1 MAQLTKDP
9 ALGPLLANFGLP
21 DEPFASYADLA
32 IHSGRELTQDEF
44 CRSFGIEIRLLQLF
58 QASFRL
64 EQHGRNSGWRDP
76 GLSNTAPN
84 TAVITAQDLSNL
96 FAQRRTSGETAS
108 GETGSVARDIWIAMG
123 THGLWGGHVEK
134 QVHQLRGSDGVVTWR
149 EFMRFYFKDM
159 EAVDLFSRSVA
170 LAMVEQQQE
179 RTDLQG
185 AVARRIPSAADDA
198 ELQQLLHDQP
208 KLKDKVKKSSIAA
221 ALDADEALMD
231 ALEEGIDPSEWYT
244 WYTDL
249 EGSDAMGIRA
259 VPDQFVSVDDFVSSY
274 ASLRSAA
281 GA

>member
-1 MAQLTKDP
+1 
-9 ALGPLLANFGLP
+9 
-21 DEPFASYADLA
+21 
-32 IHSGRELTQDEF
+32 
-44 CRSFGIEIRLLQLF
+44 
-58 QASFRL
+58 
-64 EQHGRNSGWRDP
+64 
-76 GLSNTAPN
+76 
-84 TAVITAQDLSNL
+84 
-96 FAQRRTSGETAS
+96 
-108 GETGSVARDIWIAMG
+108 
-123 THGLWGGHVEK
+123 
-134 QVHQLRGSDGVVTWR
+134 
-149 EFMRFYFKDM
+149 MRFYFKDM

-198 ELQQLLHDQP
+198 ELQQLLHAQP